1 MGKIFYPDFFN
12 DVFGPIMQPGSSGS
26 FAGTS
31 RVGRIARHTLLSEP
45 KRVRIL
51 FNPGDHHMLNLGNMM
66 DDRGYLGGLQDFA
79 TDDVRLFSA
88 HELARKKKISYEFG
102 ELETDNAYPGSVHFE
117 LTGTGGDTAS
127 LTAKSVGGGMVATY
141 EISGFPIHWRADTFG
156 VLLQNANQDIPEE
169 QLRGFEQSAGEAFL
183 TAERVARP
191 DGASA
196 VFLELSENPEPGG
209 LLRHFGPDTQVRVF
223 PALLPV
229 VTTAKRKPQLF
240 KTVEEWRRVAE
251 QRGISF
257 VQAAIE
263 YEKDFSGWTDETIW
277 QYFENIADI
286 LNQQIHALETIG
298 YDNAK
303 DTPMLPIYGRQWNT
317 YMQNHQTLSDP
328 ITRHILVHAFS
339 TNAKLPG
346 VRIVPGPM
354 GTGGG
359 YLFSALDA
367 VREARGFSHRKMIEG
382 LVVAAGLGALAYT
395 HTNATGE
402 VGCVGESGVCC
413 AMASGAVTWMA
424 GGDGNQVEHAAS
436 MALQANLGI
445 PCDPIPGGLEF
456 PCITRTIRAAVT
468 APLYAD
474 LALSGIDPLVPYHE
488 VLGAIEKNFRSSRPG
503 ELCGPLCGINCTPT
517 AGRCKAFLQNEVM
530 GDKIKFEA
538 EETETGR

>member
-1 MGKIFYPDFFN
+1 MKKLFYPDFFN

-31 RVGRIARHTLLSEP
+31 RVGRIARNTLASEP

-88 HELARKKKISYEFG
+88 HELAREKKISYEFA
-102 ELETDNAYPGSVHFE
+102 ELKVDNPYPGSVHFE
-117 LTGTGGDTAS
+117 LTGVGGDTAS

-141 EISGFPIHWRADTFG
+141 DIHGFTICWRADTFG
-156 VLLQNANQDIPEE
+156 ILLRKQNGEISET
-169 QLRGFEQSAGEAFL
+169 QLQEFEKSVGYGFLS
-183 TAERVARP
+183 AERYVRQ
-191 DGASA
+191 DGAKA
-196 VFLELSENPEPGG
+196 VFIELSEN
-209 LLRHFGPDTQVRVF
+209 LNFKALTQYFGEDTQLCVF

-229 VTTAKRKPQLF
+229 VTTRKRKPQLF
-240 KTVEEWRRVAE
+240 KTVEEWRQVAQE
-251 QRGISF
+251 RGISF

-263 YEKDFSGWTDETIW
+263 YEKNFSGWTEKTIW
-277 QYFENIADI
+277 AYFENIADI
-286 LNQQIHALETIG
+286 LDHQIHALEEIG
-298 YDNAK
+298 YENAK
-303 DTPMLPIYGRQWNT
+303 DTPMLPIYGKQWNT
-317 YMQNHQTLSDP
+317 YMENNAALSDP

-367 VREARGFSHRKMIEG
+367 VREARGFSHQKMIEG

-413 AMASGAVTWMA
+413 AMASGAIAWMA
-424 GGDGNQVEHAAS
+424 GGNGEQVEHAAS

-474 LALSGIDPLVPYHE
+474 LALSGINPLVPYHE
-488 VLGAIEKNFRSSRPG
+488 VLGAIEKNFRSSKPG

-517 AGRCKAFLQNEVM
+517 AECRKAFLQNEVM

-538 EETETGR
+538 EN